1 MGTLDAL
8 SLFWMSNSCKVEM
21 RGQDVEGGGDEGQL
35 DRWSRCL
42 EGLLLAAPHR
52 LLLPDARQLS
62 CGARVG
68 QVHICPA
75 HLHQVCGRA

>member
-1 MGTLDAL
+1 ML
-8 SLFWMSNSCKVEM
+8 KE
-21 RGQDVEGGGDEGQL
+21 GGDEGQL

-42 EGLLLAAPHR
+42 EGLLLATPHR

-75 HLHQVCGRA
+75 HLHQVCGEPKNSTSTPQSPHFYTPFPPVM